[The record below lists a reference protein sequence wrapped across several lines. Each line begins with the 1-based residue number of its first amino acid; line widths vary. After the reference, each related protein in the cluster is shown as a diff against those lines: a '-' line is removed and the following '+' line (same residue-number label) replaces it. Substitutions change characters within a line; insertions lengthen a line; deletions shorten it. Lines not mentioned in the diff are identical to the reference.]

1 MGTYTKSSFN
11 RAARPRSERLR
22 QVGGAIV
29 STSAAV
35 VGGGAYAPS
44 GETHSHANLA
54 DLNMITVTDG
64 YVYLT
69 DTYTDDLTG
78 DQVTETVK
86 VKAGYADKAGA
97 NADGYTLDWFIPVTV
112 DGSLTLKLNPIY
124 TGLWADGWGAFGGI
138 GSSGGGGGST
148 VTVTQILTA
157 GTSIATITVDGVAT
171 TLYAPANGGG
181 GSTVAWGTVSGSTV
195 PLTVDGTT
203 KTLLMDGALTNYATQ
218 SYVTS
223 QGYITSSALTGYAT
237 QSWVG
242 QQGFLTASS
251 LNGYATE
258 SWVTQRGYATQTWVG
273 LQGFLTSETDPTV
286 PSWAKASSKPS
297 YSLSEISGTADL
309 RVIEALTGTGLL
321 KRTGT
326 NTWTLDSTSY
336 LSSHQTIYALTLS
349 AGSFSAGTYTPNS
362 AAASFSIPT
371 TLDHISDGST
381 RKLANYLPL
390 SGGTMTGAI
399 TMSGANILTAADSTN
414 QIGSVTNRFGN
425 GYFRNLYTTYF
436 GFRDDSD
443 GGKQWGHLGCGDG
456 YFAVYL
462 EDGQGSA
469 YGQYVFNSSYGFF
482 HGGDGSVPCGR
493 SDHRWSYLYGVN
505 ADLTGDLGIAG
516 SITPA
521 SDITSN
527 LGSTSR
533 RFHSACVVNH
543 YTRNIFFKDQ
553 TTGYTDAVIYGGNGY
568 LRFRTGANVET
579 SYKDIIFHESYGL
592 YPENGSSVN
601 LGYYSNQDNRF
612 RWTCVYAVNADFS
625 GTVTVNGVN
634 TIDQSHNDM
643 ALFNYG
649 ARASKSFNAYGNSVN
664 LRVHNAQGT
673 QVGQLAV
680 TSYGILVDGTLR
692 PNDTTGLNL
701 GGSSANQRWANIYGV
716 NADLTGDLSL
726 AAASHIDIGPLR
738 IEYDATNKALH
749 ITKVS
754 SSDTNTYGIY
764 ADGQVAAGGASAS
777 A

>member
-124 TGLWADGWGAFGGI
+124 TGLWAEGWGAFGGI

-148 VTVTQILTA
+148 VTVTQILTT

-181 GSTVAWGTVSGSTV
+181 GSTVAWGTVSGYKV

-203 KTLLMDGALTNYATQ
+203 KTLLMDGALTDYATQ

-371 TLDHISDGST
+371 TLDHITDGST

-390 SGGTMTGAI
+390 TGGTMTGAI
-399 TMSGANILTAADSTN
+399 TMSGANILSSADSVN

-425 GYFRNLYTTYF
+425 GFFRNLYTTYF
-436 GFRDDSD
+436 GFRDENN
-443 GGKQWGHLGCGDG
+443 GNIQRGHIGCGDG
-456 YFAVYL
+456 YMALYL
-462 EDGQGSA
+462 ENGNGGV

-482 HGGDGSVPCGR
+482 HGGNGDVPCGR
-493 SDHRWSYLYGVN
+493 SDHRWSYVYGVN

-521 SDITSN
+521 ADITSY
-527 LGSTSR
+527 LGSNSR
-533 RFHSACVVNH
+533 RFHSGSIVNV
-543 YTRNIFFKDQ
+543 YTRNINFKHQ
-553 TTGYTDAVIYGGNGY
+553 TTGKTDGLIAGGDGY
-568 LRFRTGANVET
+568 LRFRTGADIDT
-579 SYKDIIFHESYGL
+579 AYKDIVFHETYGF
-592 YPENGSSVN
+592 YPEQSGVN
-601 LGYYSNQDNRF
+601 LGYGS
-612 RWTCVYAVNADFS
+612 A
-625 GTVTVNGVN
+625 
-634 TIDQSHNDM
+634 
-643 ALFNYG
+643 
-649 ARASKSFNAYGNSVN
+649 
-664 LRVHNAQGT
+664 AQ
-673 QVGQLAV
+673 
-680 TSYGILVDGTLR
+680 Y
-692 PNDTTGLNL
+692 
-701 GGSSANQRWANIYGV
+701 RWANIYGV

-764 ADGQVAAGGASAS
+764 ADGQVAAGGLGGDSAYVRYVTCTQTEYNNLATKDATTMYIIGNPATKVYLGTIQIFS
-777 A
+777 EN